1 MLEAL
6 LEKGFL
12 PRELPP
18 LFTSK
23 TLGDVARQ
31 AGRLPDSL
39 TKPKADWTQPMH
51 HNLSRVGGLRRRLT
65 IPNPVNYFRLANVF
79 STNNDQLSA
88 EWAKSPFSH
97 TRPFHDPQGTRAIA
111 SSKMDRATARAYS
124 RVGARYILRADISQF
139 YSSIYTHTIPWA
151 LHSKSVAK
159 ARHSDFTLCGNV
171 IDKELQACQ
180 SGQTKGIAIGPD
192 TSLGIAELLLGSID
206 ADLAA
211 QCKVVGG
218 VRFIDDIE
226 LSFSTLSDA
235 EHALIML
242 EAQLYDRELQLNGNK
257 TAIFELPSELE
268 SVYVSKLRPI
278 IPSLIGASAPEWI
291 DYLNRAFGLARKHPT
306 EGVLRYS
313 IAALQSV
320 TVSEEEWELVQNLLW
335 QCIALDPGCL
345 RLVIDVLLLNK
356 ERGRHTLDKDI
367 ASRAINA
374 LILVS
379 APVGHGSE
387 VVWSIWACMLLGLR
401 LSDGSQNVIA
411 LMDDGCVAT
420 AAMQAKVMNVFH
432 PNFTSALWE
441 GWLVDDC
448 FDQDHWLFAYECY
461 RRDWLPELVNNSNII
476 IDPVAVM
483 FKSLGVTFLD
493 IDAPY
498 TYQPQH
504 LTNYGADGGY

>member
-23 TLGDVARQ
+23 TLGDVGRVT
-31 AGRLPDSL
+31 GRLPDSL
-39 TKPKADWTQPMH
+39 IKPQANWTQPMH

-65 IPNPVNYFRLANVF
+65 IPNPANYFRLAKVF
-79 STNNDQLSA
+79 DINNAQLAA

-97 TRPFHDPQGTRAIA
+97 TRPHYDPQGTRAIA
-111 SSKMDRATARAYS
+111 SGVSDRATARAHT

-151 LHSKSVAK
+151 LHTKPVAK
-159 ARHSDFTLCGNV
+159 ARFKDFTLCGNV

-192 TSLGIAELLLGSID
+192 TSLGISELLLSSID
-206 ADLAA
+206 ASLASE
-211 QCKVVGG
+211 CRVVGG

-278 IPSLIGASAPEWI
+278 IPSDGAPASEWV
-291 DYLNRAFGLARKHPT
+291 DYFNRAFGLARKHPA

-313 IAALQSV
+313 IAALKSV
-320 TVSEEEWELVQNLLW
+320 TASSAQWGLIQNLLW

-345 RLVIDVLLLNK
+345 RLVIDVLLLNQ
-356 ERGRHTLDKDI
+356 EAGGHGLDKDL
-367 ASRAINA
+367 ACRAINA
-374 LILVS
+374 LVKVS

-387 VVWSIWACMLLGLR
+387 VVWSIWTCMLLGLT
-401 LSDGSQNVIA
+401 LSEDSQQVIA
-411 LMDDGCVAT
+411 RMDDGCVAT
-420 AAMQAKVMNVFH
+420 ATMQAKLMGVFD
-432 PNFTSALWE
+432 PDFFSVLWE

-448 FDQDHWLFAYECY
+448 FEQDHWLFAYECY
-461 RRDWLPELVNNSNII
+461 RRDWLPQLVGASNIVA
-476 IDPVAVM
+476 DPIAM
-483 FKSLGVTFLD
+483 LFKSLGVTFLD
-493 IDAPY
+493 VDAPH
-498 TYQPQH
+498 TYKPARSPI
-504 LTNYGADGGY
+504 YGTDGGY